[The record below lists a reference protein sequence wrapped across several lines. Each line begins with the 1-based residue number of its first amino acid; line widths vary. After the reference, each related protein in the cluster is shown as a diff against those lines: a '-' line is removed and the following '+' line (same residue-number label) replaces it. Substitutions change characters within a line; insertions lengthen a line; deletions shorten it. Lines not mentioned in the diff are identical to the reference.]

1 MFAALPASERLVLRR
16 WFRGPGKFRYGRFPK
31 MPEKHRNDTIPADD
45 FQQHTV
51 YREHKMS
58 RRKAIIFDMDGL
70 MVDSE
75 PLSQQ
80 AWDEYLRPY
89 GHQLSEEVVQSII
102 GLRADVSTPLI
113 KEMFGLP
120 EPVPTIIH
128 KRAAIYS
135 QIRANGVPTM
145 PGLHAL
151 HAEIA
156 RRHIPWAV
164 ATSSPRV
171 HAVEILEQLG
181 LLARCRAIAAGD
193 EVRHG
198 KPHPDIYLLAAE
210 RLGIAPQECLA
221 LEDSG
226 PGSQAAVNAGMT
238 VIAIPNEQTKTADF
252 SHVHFLYRSLE
263 AVLANL
269 DHWF

>member
-1 MFAALPASERLVLRR
+1 
-16 WFRGPGKFRYGRFPK
+16 
-31 MPEKHRNDTIPADD
+31 
-45 FQQHTV
+45 
-51 YREHKMS
+51 MS
-58 RRKAIIFDMDGL
+58 RLKAIVFDMDGL

-89 GHQLSEEVVQSII
+89 GHQLSEEIVQRII
-102 GLRADVSTPLI
+102 GLRADVSTPVI
-113 KEMFGLP
+113 KELFSLP
-120 EPVPTIIH
+120 ESVPTIIG

-135 QIRANGVPTM
+135 QIRAGGVPTM

-156 RRHIPWAV
+156 RRSIPWAV
-164 ATSSPRV
+164 ATSSPHT

-181 LLARCRAIAAGD
+181 LLVGCRAIATGD
-193 EVRHG
+193 EVARG
-198 KPHPDIYLLAAE
+198 KPHPDIYLLAAH

-238 VIAIPNEQTKTADF
+238 VIAIPNAQTKTADF
-252 SHVHFLYRSLE
+252 SHVHHLYSSLND
-263 AVLANL
+263 VLANL
-269 DHWF
+269 GHWF

>member
-1 MFAALPASERLVLRR
+1 
-16 WFRGPGKFRYGRFPK
+16 
-31 MPEKHRNDTIPADD
+31 
-45 FQQHTV
+45 
-51 YREHKMS
+51 MS
-58 RRKAIIFDMDGL
+58 QLKAIVFDMDGL

-89 GHQLSEEVVQSII
+89 GHQLNEEIVQNII
-102 GLRADVSTPLI
+102 GLRADVSTPVI
-113 KEMFGLP
+113 KELFNLP
-120 EPVPTIIH
+120 EPVPTIIS

-156 RRHIPWAV
+156 RRNIPWGV
-164 ATSSPRV
+164 ATSSPRA
-171 HAVEILEQLG
+171 HAIEILQQLG
-181 LLARCRAIAAGD
+181 LQERCRTIAAGD
-193 EVRHG
+193 EVTHG
-198 KPHPDIYLLAAE
+198 KPSPDIYLLAAE

-238 VIAIPNEQTKTADF
+238 VIAIPNAQTKTADF
-252 SHVHFLYRSLE
+252 SHVPYLYGSLE
-263 AVLANL
+263 DVLTNL
-269 DHWF
+269 DLWFGENGFLPLQE